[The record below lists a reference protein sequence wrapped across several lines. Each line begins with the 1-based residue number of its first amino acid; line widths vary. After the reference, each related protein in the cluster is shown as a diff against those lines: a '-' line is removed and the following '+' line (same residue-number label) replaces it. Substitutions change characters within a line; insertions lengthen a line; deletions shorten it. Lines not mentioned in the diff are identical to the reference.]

1 MTYPSVPLGY
11 PDTGMLSVNAE
22 TRPDIVPPNPPA
34 PLTKKVRLTLFGLSG
49 FAAAMLVTNAVLLT
63 TLMVGSD
70 NQDTVSEVDK
80 ACIGVLS
87 NGGVP
92 DDCSRMY
99 NLDFFP

>member
-1 MTYPSVPLGY
+1 MTYPSVPLDNSLNAVSGFI
-11 PDTGMLSVNAE
+11 AE
-22 TRPDIVPPNPPA
+22 TSPNVTPPNPPS
-34 PLTKKVRLTLFGLSG
+34 PITKKVRLTLFGLSG
-49 FAAAMLVTNAVLLT
+49 FAAAMMVTNAVLLT